1 MSDNNKNSSDY
12 SLIPEEAIL
21 LDKPIKFG
29 EERKVVLDALRISI
43 KERKLNYGIGP
54 ITDLGN
60 PLKNIRINN
69 FSIKII
75 TTGIYADEVEIKP
88 YEIEYKHF
96 STQLILLAQIDDEY
110 DYVFFKG
117 VLTAEEFSKLV
128 PQKINKD
135 DYFSLEVD
143 LFKGGINRFFTFI
156 QVLNPEFIKSLR
168 EDKKLSP
175 LLNLRKKA
183 AYITAGITAGLA
195 ILLGSNLSPT
205 PKLASI
211 QSQQVA
217 MFSTLRGNQGEA
229 VKNICLVTPEIS
241 YTSDELINFSEI
253 KVNKPLIY
261 ISSPSQKLLII
272 KNGSIVWESSEILG
286 PIRWPVKGIQKGD
299 DVLLRIKPSNTPIG
313 METKIRLLP
322 SDESFLDL
330 DLLANG
336 LKDNQNK
343 WIREINKSVK
353 TDKVLA
359 LSLLFS
365 EFAPKTDKILNAK
378 DQLIENTKCK

>member
-29 EERKVVLDALRISI
+29 EERKAVLDALSISI
-43 KERKLNYGIGP
+43 KERKLNFGIGP
-54 ITDLGN
+54 LTHLRN

-88 YEIEYKHF
+88 NEIEYKH
-96 STQLILLAQIDDEY
+96 SPPQLILLAQIDDEY

-128 PQKINKD
+128 PQRINN

-143 LFKGGINRFFTFI
+143 FFKGGIDRFFTFI
-156 QVLNPEFIKSLR
+156 QVLNPEFIKSLQ

-175 LLNLRKKA
+175 LLNIRKKA
-183 AYITAGITAGLA
+183 AYITAGLTAGVA

-205 PKLASI
+205 PRLASI

-217 MFSTLRGNQGEA
+217 MVYTLRGNQDEA
-229 VKNICLVTPEIS
+229 VKKICLVSPEITN
-241 YTSDELINFSEI
+241 TSDKKINLSEI
-253 KVNKPLIY
+253 SVNKPLIY
-261 ISSPSQKLLII
+261 ISSPSQKLAII
-272 KNGSIVWESSEILG
+272 KNGVKEWESSDLLG
-286 PIRWPVKGIQKGD
+286 PIRWPLKAIKKGD
-299 DVLLRIKPSNTPIG
+299 NILLKIKPIDMSKG
-313 METKIRLLP
+313 LETRIRLLP

-330 DLLANG
+330 DLIANG

-343 WIREINKSVK
+343 WIREINKNVK

-378 DQLIENTKCK
+378 EQLIENTKCK

>member
-1 MSDNNKNSSDY
+1 MKGNNKNKSDY
-12 SLIPEEAIL
+12 ASIPEEAIL
-21 LDKPIKFG
+21 LDKSVKFG
-29 EERKVVLDALRISI
+29 EERKAVLEALRLSI

-54 ITDLGN
+54 LTDLGN

-88 YEIEYKHF
+88 NEIEYKHCPP
-96 STQLILLAQIDDEY
+96 QLILLAQIDDEY

-128 PQKINKD
+128 PQRINN

-143 LFKGGINRFFTFI
+143 CFKGGINRFFTFI

-183 AYITAGITAGLA
+183 AYITAGITAGVA

-211 QSQQVA
+211 QSQQVT
-217 MFSTLRGNQGEA
+217 MVSTLRGNQDEA
-229 VKNICLVTPEIS
+229 VKKICLVTPEITN
-241 YTSDELINFSEI
+241 TSDKNINFSEI
-253 KVNKPLIY
+253 SVNKPLIY
-261 ISSPSQKLLII
+261 ISSPSHKLSII
-272 KNGSIVWESSEILG
+272 KNGVKEWESSDLIG
-286 PIRWPVKGIQKGD
+286 PISWPVKAIQKGD
-299 DVLLRIKPSNTPIG
+299 NILLKIKPIDMPRG
-313 METKIRLLP
+313 LETRIRLLP

-330 DLLANG
+330 DLIANG

-343 WIREINKSVK
+343 WIREINKNVK

-378 DQLIENTKCK
+378 EQLIENTKCK

>member
-29 EERKVVLDALRISI
+29 EERKAVLDALRISI
-43 KERKLNYGIGP
+43 TERKLNYGIGP
-54 ITDLGN
+54 LTDLEN

-88 YEIEYKHF
+88 NEIELGHF
-96 STQLILLAQIDDEY
+96 PPQLILLAQIDDEY

-117 VLTAEEFSKLV
+117 VLTAKEFSELV
-128 PQKINKD
+128 PKKIDKD
-135 DYFSLEVD
+135 SFFSLEVD
-143 LFKGGINRFFTFI
+143 FFKGGINRFFTFI
-156 QVLNPEFIKSLR
+156 QVLNPEFIKSLQ

-175 LLNLRKKA
+175 LLNFRKKA
-183 AYITAGITAGLA
+183 AYITAGLTAGVA

-205 PKLASI
+205 PRLASI

-241 YTSDELINFSEI
+241 YTSDKLINFSEI

-261 ISSPSQKLLII
+261 ISSPNQKLSII
-272 KNGSIVWESSEILG
+272 KNGSNVWESSDLIG
-286 PIRWPVKGIQKGD
+286 PISWPVKGIQKGD
-299 DVLLRIKPSNTPIG
+299 NILLRIKPLNMPRG
-313 METKIRLLP
+313 LETRIRLLP
-322 SDESFLDL
+322 SDESFIDL

-343 WIREINKSVK
+343 WIREINKNVK
-353 TDKVLA
+353 TDKLLA

-365 EFAPKTDKILNAK
+365 EFAPKTEKILNAK
-378 DQLIENTKCK
+378 EQLMENTKCK

>member
-1 MSDNNKNSSDY
+1 MKGNNKNKSDY
-12 SLIPEEAIL
+12 ASIPEEAIL
-21 LDKPIKFG
+21 LDKSVKFG
-29 EERKVVLDALRISI
+29 EERKAVLEALRLSI

-54 ITDLGN
+54 LTDLGN
-60 PLKNIRINN
+60 PSKNIRINN

-75 TTGIYADEVEIKP
+75 TTGIYADEVEIKLN
-88 YEIEYKHF
+88 EIEYKHF
-96 STQLILLAQIDDEY
+96 PPQLILLAQIDDEY

-128 PQKINKD
+128 PQRINN

-143 LFKGGINRFFTFI
+143 CFKGGINRFFTFI
-156 QVLNPEFIKSLR
+156 QVLNPEFIKSLQ

-175 LLNLRKKA
+175 LFNLRKKA
-183 AYITAGITAGLA
+183 AFITAGLTAGLA
-195 ILLGSNLSPT
+195 IFLGPNLSPT

-299 DVLLRIKPSNTPIG
+299 DFLLRIKPSDTPIG

-330 DLLANG
+330 DLIANG

-343 WIREINKSVK
+343 WIREINKNVK
-353 TDKVLA
+353 TDKVIA

-378 DQLIENTKCK
+378 EQLIENTKCK

>member
-29 EERKVVLDALRISI
+29 EERKAVLDALRISI
-43 KERKLNYGIGP
+43 KERKLNYDIGP
-54 ITDLGN
+54 LTNLGN

-128 PQKINKD
+128 PKKIDKD
-135 DYFSLEVD
+135 SFFSLEVD
-143 LFKGGINRFFTFI
+143 NFKGGINRFFTFI
-156 QVLNPEFIKSLR
+156 QVLDPLFIKSLQ
-168 EDKKLSP
+168 EDNKLSP
-175 LLNLRKKA
+175 LSHLRKKA
-183 AYITAGITAGLA
+183 AFITTGLTAGLA

-211 QSQQVA
+211 QPQQVA
-217 MFSTLRGNQGEA
+217 MVSTLRGNQGEA
-229 VKNICLVTPEIS
+229 VKNICLVTPEITNT
-241 YTSDELINFSEI
+241 YDELVNFSEI

-261 ISSPSQKLLII
+261 INSPSQKLSII
-272 KNGSIVWESSEILG
+272 KNGSIIWESSDISG
-286 PIRWPVKGIQKGD
+286 PIRWPVKAIQKGD
-299 DVLLRIKPSNTPIG
+299 NILLKIKPIDMPRG
-313 METKIRLLP
+313 LETRIRLLP

-330 DLLANG
+330 DLIANG

-343 WIREINKSVK
+343 WIREINNNVK

-378 DQLIENTKCK
+378 EQLIENTKCK

>member
-1 MSDNNKNSSDY
+1 MKGNNKNKSDY
-12 SLIPEEAIL
+12 ASIPEEAIL
-21 LDKPIKFG
+21 LDKSVKFG
-29 EERKVVLDALRISI
+29 EERKAVLEALRLSI

-54 ITDLGN
+54 ISDLGN

-88 YEIEYKHF
+88 NEIEYKHF
-96 STQLILLAQIDDEY
+96 PPQLILLAQIDDEY

-241 YTSDELINFSEI
+241 YTSDELINYSEI

-261 ISSPSQKLLII
+261 ISSPSQKLSII
-272 KNGSIVWESSEILG
+272 RNGSKVWESLDITG
-286 PIRWPVKGIQKGD
+286 PQNWPIKGIEKGD
-299 DVLLRIKPSNTPIG
+299 NILLRIKPLNMSRG
-313 METKIRLLP
+313 LETRIILLP
-322 SDESFLDL
+322 SGESFLDL
-330 DLLANG
+330 DLIANR
-336 LKDNQNK
+336 LKDNQNQ
-343 WIREINKSVK
+343 WIREINKNVK
-353 TDKVLA
+353 ADKVLA
-359 LSLLFS
+359 LTLLFS
-365 EFAPKTDKILNAK
+365 EFAPKTEKILNAK
-378 DQLIENTKCK
+378 EKLIENTKCK

>member
-1 MSDNNKNSSDY
+1 MREENK
-12 SLIPEEAIL
+12 
-21 LDKPIKFG
+21 
-29 EERKVVLDALRISI
+29 
-43 KERKLNYGIGP
+43 
-54 ITDLGN
+54 
-60 PLKNIRINN
+60 LK
-69 FSIKII
+69 
-75 TTGIYADEVEIKP
+75 
-88 YEIEYKHF
+88 
-96 STQLILLAQIDDEY
+96 
-110 DYVFFKG
+110 
-117 VLTAEEFSKLV
+117 
-128 PQKINKD
+128 
-135 DYFSLEVD
+135 
-143 LFKGGINRFFTFI
+143 
-156 QVLNPEFIKSLR
+156 
-168 EDKKLSP
+168 P
-175 LLNLRKKA
+175 LLNLRKKTS
-183 AYITAGITAGLA
+183 YITAGITAGVA

-217 MFSTLRGNQGEA
+217 MFSTLRGNQREA

-241 YTSDELINFSEI
+241 YTSDKLINFSEI

-272 KNGSIVWESSEILG
+272 KNGSIVWESSDISG
-286 PIRWPVKGIQKGD
+286 PIRWPVKAIQKGD
-299 DVLLRIKPSNTPIG
+299 NILLKIKPINVPRG
-313 METKIRLLP
+313 LETRIRLLP